1 MQEIKIRTKVI
12 LASGVT
18 LSNVQETIQDTIS
31 DYLKELRIAWEDS
44 ESLVVRIALIE
55 AKILGVEGILDV
67 SETTINGQTGNIEI
81 LQDYL
86 PILGNLEVQENETN

>member
-1 MQEIKIRTKVI
+1 M
-12 LASGVT
+12 T
-18 LSNVQETIQDTIS
+18 LSNVQEAIQDTIS
-31 DYLKELRIAWEDS
+31 DYLKGLRIAWEDS